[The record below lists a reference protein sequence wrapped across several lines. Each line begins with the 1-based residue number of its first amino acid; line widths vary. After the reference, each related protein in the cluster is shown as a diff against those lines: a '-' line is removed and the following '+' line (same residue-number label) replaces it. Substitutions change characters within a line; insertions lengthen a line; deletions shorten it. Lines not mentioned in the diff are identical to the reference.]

1 MDPSGRSGSIAKCAG
16 KSFRGPSGQRLIPLQ
31 MGKPCTTFTDPVIQS
46 AQSPQWY
53 NNPYSQPEDIQLGG
67 YLQLQ
72 RIISRALQII
82 NPPSQSQ
89 KGLAPSLDYNAVLRI
104 FQEELEAW
112 ERWCT
117 AP

>member
-1 MDPSGRSGSIAKCAG
+1 
-16 KSFRGPSGQRLIPLQ
+16 
-31 MGKPCTTFTDPVIQS
+31 MGKPCTAFTDVVITS

-53 NNPYSQPEDIQLGG
+53 NGPYSQPEDIQLGG

-82 NPPSQSQ
+82 NPPSQAQ

-117 AP
+117 APYVLFGRNGISS

>member
-1 MDPSGRSGSIAKCAG
+1 MDIGRCSGSVT
-16 KSFRGPSGQRLIPLQ
+16 QRPGESSAPCRFPVLHFSQ
-31 MGKPCTTFTDPVIQS
+31 MGKPCTAFTDVVIQS
-46 AQSPQWY
+46 AQSPMWY
-53 NNPYSQPEDIQLGG
+53 NGPYSQPEDIQLGG

-82 NPPSQSQ
+82 NPPSQAQ

-112 ERWCT
+112 ERWCL